1 MTGLTLEEKYLYL
14 PSSSSTAVN
23 TPAATDDKPFVF
35 PTSELSR
42 ATSKISTKSAD
53 GKEKAKDELES
64 GQQTPV
70 ENYLPALEY
79 VPPQKVILSKSKR
92 ILLGAVMMS
101 TTFVASATLSSSLL
115 CIPNSAKDLGITEL
129 QAQWISS
136 AYSLANGCGLLVSG
150 RLADLYGRKWLY
162 LLGMAAFLILNVISG
177 VVRNYI
183 GICVLRA
190 FAGLAVSVALP
201 AAFGI
206 IGVTFDSE
214 PGRTIAFAA
223 LALGYPVGSGPGMI
237 IAGVISSISARAW
250 QYVFFILAGL
260 SLFPVVGGVFSIP
273 PEPSKKDNGNRR
285 VDWMGAFLITAGLS
299 LFSFALTQSGL
310 VEKGWRTPC
319 KSSHILIMRLVS
331 NILSDIPVVL
341 VISILLIVLYGFWE
355 HFVEKKTSIPP
366 LSRLVIFSRRQWKVT
381 AILVVSFFAY
391 VPIAGWMYLTT
402 IWFQNYKQ
410 ESALMNAVH
419 ILPAP
424 VVGVIACVLVP
435 LLAPKIRAPYLLMFG
450 GFSTAAANWLLAI
463 RPEGE
468 VYWAHEF
475 LSCVF
480 NPFGA
485 DFTVGIGSVLI
496 SNLVSEDE
504 QSLAGA
510 LFQTA
515 LQIASTV
522 GVCICSL
529 MQTEITAQSGSLL
542 TGLRDT
548 FWMSAAFSWTSA
560 IIAFIT
566 LRKVGLA
573 KDVGKEE

>member
-53 GKEKAKDELES
+53 GKEKVKDELES

>member
-1 MTGLTLEEKYLYL
+1 MNGITLEEKYLYL

-23 TPAATDDKPFVF
+23 TPAATDDKPFIF
-35 PTSELSR
+35 PTSDLSR
-42 ATSKISTKSAD
+42 ATSKISAKSAD

-79 VPPQKVILSKSKR
+79 VPPQRVVLSKSKR

-115 CIPNSAKDLGITEL
+115 CIPNSSKDLGITEL

-190 FAGLAVSVALP
+190 FAGLAVSIALP

-237 IAGVISSISARAW
+237 IAGVISSINARAW

-260 SLFPVVGGVFSIP
+260 SLFPVVGGVLSIP

-285 VDWMGAFLITAGLS
+285 VDWMGAFLITSGLS

-310 VEKGWRTPC
+310 VEKGWRTPY
-319 KSSHILIMRLVS
+319 
-331 NILSDIPVVL
+331 IPVVL

>member
-1 MTGLTLEEKYLYL
+1 MTGITSEEKYLYL
-14 PSSSSTAVN
+14 PSSSSTAAN
-23 TPAATDDKPFVF
+23 TPAATEDRQFVF
-35 PTSELSR
+35 PPSGLSR
-42 ATSKISTKSAD
+42 ATSKISERSTD
-53 GKEKAKDELES
+53 DKEKEKDELES

-70 ENYLPALEY
+70 ENYLPTLEY
-79 VPPQKVILSKSKR
+79 APPQKVVLSKSKR
-92 ILLGAVMMS
+92 ILLGTVMMS

-115 CIPNSAKDLGITEL
+115 CIPNSARDLGITEL

-190 FAGLAVSVALP
+190 FAGLAISVALP

-273 PEPSKKDNGNRR
+273 PEPSKKDNGNRQ
-285 VDWMGAFLITAGLS
+285 VDWMGAFLITSGLS

-310 VEKGWRTPC
+310 VEKGWRTPY
-319 KSSHILIMRLVS
+319 
-331 NILSDIPVVL
+331 IPVVL
-341 VISILLIVLYGFWE
+341 VISILMIVLYGFWE

-366 LSRLVIFSRRQWKVT
+366 LSRLAIFSRRQWKVT
-381 AILVVSFFAY
+381 AILIVSFFAY

-424 VVGVIACVLVP
+424 IVGVIACVLVP

-468 VYWAHEF
+468 IYWAHEF

-529 MQTEITAQSGSLL
+529 MQTEVTAQSASLL

-548 FWMSAAFSWTSA
+548 FWMSAAFSWT
-560 IIAFIT
+560 
-566 LRKVGLA
+566 
-573 KDVGKEE
+573 GKYFSSWNSESHCVCDNSCYYCVHHPQEGWAR

>member
-1 MTGLTLEEKYLYL
+1 
-14 PSSSSTAVN
+14 
-23 TPAATDDKPFVF
+23 
-35 PTSELSR
+35 
-42 ATSKISTKSAD
+42 
-53 GKEKAKDELES
+53 
-64 GQQTPV
+64 
-70 ENYLPALEY
+70 
-79 VPPQKVILSKSKR
+79 
-92 ILLGAVMMS
+92 
-101 TTFVASATLSSSLL
+101 
-115 CIPNSAKDLGITEL
+115 
-129 QAQWISS
+129 
-136 AYSLANGCGLLVSG
+136 
-150 RLADLYGRKWLY
+150 
-162 LLGMAAFLILNVISG
+162 
-177 VVRNYI
+177 
-183 GICVLRA
+183 
-190 FAGLAVSVALP
+190 
-201 AAFGI
+201 
-206 IGVTFDSE
+206 
-214 PGRTIAFAA
+214 
-223 LALGYPVGSGPGMI
+223 
-237 IAGVISSISARAW
+237 
-250 QYVFFILAGL
+250 
-260 SLFPVVGGVFSIP
+260 
-273 PEPSKKDNGNRR
+273 
-285 VDWMGAFLITAGLS
+285 MGAFLITAGLS

-391 VPIAGWMYLTT
+391 VPIAVSHRFKVQASPLTSSQGWMYLTT

-496 SNLVSEDE
+496 SNLVSE
-504 QSLAGA
+504 
-510 LFQTA
+510 
-515 LQIASTV
+515 
-522 GVCICSL
+522 
-529 MQTEITAQSGSLL
+529 
-542 TGLRDT
+542 
-548 FWMSAAFSWTSA
+548 
-560 IIAFIT
+560 
-566 LRKVGLA
+566 
-573 KDVGKEE
+573 